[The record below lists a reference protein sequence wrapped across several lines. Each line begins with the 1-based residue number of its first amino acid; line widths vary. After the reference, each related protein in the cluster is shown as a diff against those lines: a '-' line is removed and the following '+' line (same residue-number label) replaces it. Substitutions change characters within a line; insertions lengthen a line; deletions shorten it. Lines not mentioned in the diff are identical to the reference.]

1 MKLSTKGRYA
11 VMAMADLAD
20 AAESGPVTLSDIASR
35 QSISLS
41 YLEQL
46 FAKLRRAD
54 IVSSVRGP
62 GGGYKLS
69 RTPTQIRISDIILAV
84 DEPLR
89 ATRCSEAKG
98 CLSDGRRCITHD
110 LWDELGR
117 HIYLYLSSVTLDDV
131 LERRLFGSA
140 AGATGRLERPVPR
153 GLGKPGATEIHAAE

>member
-20 AAESGPVTLSDIASR
+20 AAETGPVTLSDIASR

-69 RTPTQIRISDIILAV
+69 RLPTQIRISDIILAV

-117 HIYLYLSSVTLDDV
+117 HIYLFLSSITLEDV
-131 LERRLFGSA
+131 LERRLFGAASGA
-140 AGATGRLERPVPR
+140 VGRIERPAGAPRERL
-153 GLGKPGATEIHAAE
+153 GAGDIHAAE

>member
-20 AAESGPVTLSDIASR
+20 AASAGPVTLGDIASR

-69 RTPTQIRISDIILAV
+69 RASDQIRISDIILAV

-140 AGATGRLERPVPR
+140 NGATGRLKPV
-153 GLGKPGATEIHAAE
+153 GSSATHAAE

>member
-20 AAESGPVTLSDIASR
+20 ACSDGPVTLSDIASR

-54 IVSSVRGP
+54 IVSSIRGP
-62 GGGYKLS
+62 GGGYQLS
-69 RTPTQIRISDIILAV
+69 RAPGEIRVSDIIIAV

-89 ATRCSEAKG
+89 ATRCSQAKG
-98 CLSDGRRCITHD
+98 CLADGRRCITHD

-117 HIYLYLSSVTLDDV
+117 HIYLFLSSITLEDV
-131 LERRLFGSA
+131 LERRLLGAATGALSRKPGN
-140 AGATGRLERPVPR
+140 AGAEPR
-153 GLGKPGATEIHAAE
+153 AAE

>member
-11 VMAMADLAD
+11 VMAMADLALACD
-20 AAESGPVTLSDIASR
+20 DGPVTLSDIASR

-54 IVSSVRGP
+54 IVASIRGP
-62 GGGYKLS
+62 GGGYRLS
-69 RTPTQIRISDIILAV
+69 RKASEIRISDIIVAV

-89 ATRCSEAKG
+89 ATRCSNAKG
-98 CLSDGRRCITHD
+98 CLADGRRCITHD

-117 HIYLYLSSVTLDDV
+117 HIYLFLSSITLEDV
-131 LERRLFGSA
+131 LERRLLGVAS
-140 AGATGRLERPVPR
+140 GALGRVENAR
-153 GLGKPGATEIHAAE
+153 AAAEPATV

>member
-11 VMAMADLAD
+11 VMAMADLA
-20 AAESGPVTLSDIASR
+20 AASNQGPVTLSDIASR

-54 IVSSVRGP
+54 IVASIRGP
-62 GGGYKLS
+62 GGGYRLS
-69 RTPTQIRISDIILAV
+69 RKSSEIRISDIIIAV

-98 CLSDGRRCITHD
+98 CLADGRRCVTHD

-117 HIYLYLSSVTLDDV
+117 HIYLFLSSITLEDV
-131 LERRLFGSA
+131 LERRLFGIASGAVGRERPPARFEPQA
-140 AGATGRLERPVPR
+140 AG
-153 GLGKPGATEIHAAE
+153 HAAE

>member
-11 VMAMADLAD
+11 VMAMADLAMASD
-20 AAESGPVTLSDIASR
+20 DGPVTLSDIASR

-54 IVSSVRGP
+54 VVSSIRGP
-62 GGGYKLS
+62 GGGYRLS
-69 RTPTQIRISDIILAV
+69 RKPSEIRISDIIVAV

-89 ATRCSEAKG
+89 ATRCSDAKG
-98 CLSDGRRCITHD
+98 CLADGRRCVTHD

-117 HIYLYLSSVTLDDV
+117 HIYLFLSSITLDDV
-131 LERRLFGSA
+131 LERRLLGA
-140 AGATGRLERPVPR
+140 ASGAVGRVERAKPVAEP
-153 GLGKPGATEIHAAE
+153 ATV

>member
-20 AAESGPVTLSDIASR
+20 AADSGPVTLSDIASR

-69 RTPTQIRISDIILAV
+69 RLPTEIRISDIILAV

-117 HIYLYLSSVTLDDV
+117 HIYLFLSSITLEDV
-131 LERRLFGSA
+131 LERRLFGA
-140 AGATGRLERPVPR
+140 ASGAVGRIERP
-153 GLGKPGATEIHAAE
+153 GANLRSGRVTNDIHAAE

>member
-11 VMAMADLAD
+11 VMAMADLAQ
-20 AAESGPVTLSDIASR
+20 ASSAGPVTLSDIASR

-69 RTPTQIRISDIILAV
+69 RGAAETRISDIIMAV
-84 DEPLR
+84 DEPLS
-89 ATRCSEAKG
+89 ATRCSDAKG
-98 CLSDGRRCITHD
+98 CLADGRRCVTHD

-117 HIYLYLSSVTLDDV
+117 HIFLFLSSITLEDV
-131 LERRLFGSA
+131 LERRLFGA
-140 AGATGRLERPVPR
+140 ASGAVGRIERDR
-153 GLGKPGATEIHAAE
+153 EAQAAE

>member
-20 AAESGPVTLSDIASR
+20 AAETGPVTLSDIASR

-69 RTPTQIRISDIILAV
+69 RLPTQIRISDIILAV

-117 HIYLYLSSVTLDDV
+117 HIYLFLSSITLEDV
-131 LERRLFGSA
+131 LERRLFGA
-140 AGATGRLERPVPR
+140 ASGAVGRIERPAGTPR
-153 GLGKPGATEIHAAE
+153 ARLGSGDIHAAE

>member
-11 VMAMADLAD
+11 VMAMADLAHSCN
-20 AAESGPVTLSDIASR
+20 EGPVTLSDIASR

-54 IVSSVRGP
+54 IVSSIRGP

-69 RTPTQIRISDIILAV
+69 RDPAQIRISDIIVAV

-89 ATRCSEAKG
+89 ATRCSDAKG
-98 CLSDGRRCITHD
+98 CLADGRRCITHD

-117 HIYLYLSSVTLDDV
+117 HIYLFLSSVTLEDV
-131 LERRLFGSA
+131 LERRLLGA
-140 AGATGRLERPVPR
+140 ASGALSRRQRMPD
-153 GLGKPGATEIHAAE
+153 GLQPAE

>member
-11 VMAMADLAD
+11 VMAMADLALASD
-20 AAESGPVTLSDIASR
+20 DGPVTLSDIASR

-54 IVSSVRGP
+54 IVASIRGP

-69 RTPTQIRISDIILAV
+69 RKASEIRISDIIVAV

-89 ATRCSEAKG
+89 ATRCSDAKG
-98 CLSDGRRCITHD
+98 CLADGRRCITHD

-117 HIYLYLSSVTLDDV
+117 HIYLFLSSITLEDV
-131 LERRLFGSA
+131 LERRLLGA
-140 AGATGRLERPVPR
+140 ASGALGRVERA
-153 GLGKPGATEIHAAE
+153 KPAAEPATV